1 MTPIVSLSYLMC
13 NNSVIYN
20 HSIKK
25 KMMRGLNHVY
35 GGMKYF
41 CDVSFAVEYRHLFFY
56 HLFYCGHFQLKKK
69 IELSLMDIMHKY

>member
-1 MTPIVSLSYLMC
+1 
-13 NNSVIYN
+13 
-20 HSIKK
+20 
-25 KMMRGLNHVY
+25 MMRGLNHVY